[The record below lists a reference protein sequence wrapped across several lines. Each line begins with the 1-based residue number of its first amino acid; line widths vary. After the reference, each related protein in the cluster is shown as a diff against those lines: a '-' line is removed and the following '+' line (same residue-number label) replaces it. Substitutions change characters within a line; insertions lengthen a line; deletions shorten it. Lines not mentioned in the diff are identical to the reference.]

1 MKQVA
6 GHEIISQ
13 MGTKSGGLEEE
24 PGQKRKLLLWLKIKL
39 SQYKIWQEMGQWED
53 IFISTLCP
61 LISYFILMALLSDH
75 LSRVTWWDTQ
85 EGDVF

>member
-39 SQYKIWQEMGQWED
+39 SQYKIWQEMGQ
-53 IFISTLCP
+53 
-61 LISYFILMALLSDH
+61 
-75 LSRVTWWDTQ
+75 
-85 EGDVF
+85 